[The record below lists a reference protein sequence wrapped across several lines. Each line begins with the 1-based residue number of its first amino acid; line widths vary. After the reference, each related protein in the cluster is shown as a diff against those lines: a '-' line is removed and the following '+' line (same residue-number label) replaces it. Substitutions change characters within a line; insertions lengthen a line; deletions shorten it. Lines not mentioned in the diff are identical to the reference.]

1 MFYLFLDETKIL
13 FVVTWTPNE
22 MMTLGNSFL
31 KRYTINQRIKSNRR
45 RSQQQEKKNS
55 VKLGKLT
62 FLGSSHRQQNSGGL
76 LSSIM
81 KILRSCQKKLGKTR

>member
-45 RSQQQEKKNS
+45 RSQQQEKK
-55 VKLGKLT
+55 
-62 FLGSSHRQQNSGGL
+62 
-76 LSSIM
+76 
-81 KILRSCQKKLGKTR
+81 KLGKTR